1 MSMPDES
8 FRINHLSA
16 KQCHEVKV
24 SEECVTDLDILM
36 EFPDDEHTCSGCDL
50 CPCFLGVAVPCQTW
64 TTMSAVIPTLGV
76 LKAAARNCFLL

>member
-36 EFPDDEHTCSGCDL
+36 ELP
-50 CPCFLGVAVPCQTW
+50 
-64 TTMSAVIPTLGV
+64 
-76 LKAAARNCFLL
+76 R